1 MKKVLLIV
9 TAMIILAMISSCAT
23 SKKFITI
30 KEPDIIYERGEE
42 KFEVIPNDTLEI
54 IETKTCRDG
63 IGICWKV
70 KKIGTGEVGYVK
82 ADWMNEK
89 HEVYTKEK

>member
-1 MKKVLLIV
+1 MKKVLFIV

-23 SKKFITI
+23 SKRFITI

-63 IGICWKV
+63 TGICCSGQV
-70 KKIGTGEVGYVK
+70 FPDSNLSFSSATAGDIPLF
-82 ADWMNEK
+82 A
-89 HEVYTKEK
+89 